1 MTPDTDATDDPSSAL
16 VVDGG
21 SGDAATCQRL
31 LRAAGE
37 ERAELHV
44 TVSGG
49 GGATAADALADRPGG
64 SAAVVAVGT
73 SNARTVA
80 ADWGIDHSRVTTV
93 DDPADLRGIATAIV
107 AACDGLAPASV
118 AVCVDG
124 LVPLVDATGPDD
136 VASLLG
142 AVTDRLVGN
151 GAVVHYHADA
161 DAIGATTRDAVADVV
176 DAVVE
181 ADGGGTGTADEPN
194 DLVPVADDAGEADD
208 DTADEDPPSETVSG
222 TADGAVAE
230 ASDDD
235 VARLA
240 DDEGDA
246 GETRDSD
253 APEEA
258 SDEDVADAFG
268 A

>member
-49 GGATAADALADRPGG
+49 GGATAADALADRPAG

-80 ADWGIDHSRVTTV
+80 ADWGVDHSRVTTV
-93 DDPADLRGIATAIV
+93 DDPADLRAIATAIV
-107 AACDGLAPASV
+107 AACDGLAPAPV

-124 LVPLVDATGPDD
+124 LAPLVDATGPDG
-136 VASLLG
+136 VVSLLS
-142 AVTDRLVGN
+142 AVTDRIVDSG
-151 GAVVHYHADA
+151 GVVHYHADA
-161 DAIGATTRDAVADVV
+161 DAVGSATRDAVADVV
-176 DAVVE
+176 DAVVA
-181 ADGGGTGTADEPN
+181 ADGGGTAAADEPN
-194 DLVPVADDAGEADD
+194 DLVPVADDASDDAAEDD
-208 DTADEDPPSETVSG
+208 DTSETGSG
-222 TADGAVAE
+222 AADGPVAE

-240 DDEGDA
+240 DDEGDTS
-246 GETRDSD
+246 ESRDGD